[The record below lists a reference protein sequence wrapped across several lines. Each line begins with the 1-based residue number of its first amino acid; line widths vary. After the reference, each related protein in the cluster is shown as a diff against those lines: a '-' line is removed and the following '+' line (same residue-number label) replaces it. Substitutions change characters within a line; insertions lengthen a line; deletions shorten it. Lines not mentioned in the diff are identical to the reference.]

1 MKNFTQNVSIHRM
14 SSNDSLSKIPITV
27 EPANSGMSF
36 HWRRRFTQFLFIA
49 IAVVIPL
56 SGLLRI
62 DLVTGA
68 FVVLDR
74 QIWWADFF
82 LIFGLWLLLAS
93 SLVML
98 YSTVGTAFCGW
109 ACPQNTLSEI
119 ANDWTYR
126 LLGKRAD
133 LSVSGEKMKV
143 ASSKDRWL
151 NWFLLGLILT
161 AMSMALAF
169 IPLFYFYPPDVIW
182 SFIIFRDDER
192 LADSLHYIYF
202 ICMLIV
208 LVDVS
213 FIRHFW
219 CRFMCVY
226 RVWQHGFKTHHTLR
240 LAYDETRSEQCQ
252 KCNYCST
259 VCFLGLDP
267 TNTDMYDSCINCGE
281 CIDACNTLQE
291 KKGEPGLLS
300 FARGAVTE
308 NKLKRNLASMSLR
321 MRWTLPFSAL
331 GLGMFVWGLVSYEGY
346 HLSAYRADQQFGTVI
361 RDYRIAISNKLY
373 RSAEVEVS
381 IEGFSEE
388 NYSLSKKV
396 ARFDTAGR
404 VDLML
409 HMESN
414 IPPGLHNFLVH
425 VNSMDGW
432 HDSYR
437 VQHFVEKAPLPFIN
451 GGRM

>member
-1 MKNFTQNVSIHRM
+1 M
-14 SSNDSLSKIPITV
+14 SSHDSLSSIPISV
-27 EPANSGMSF
+27 EPANNGSNY
-36 HWRRRFTQFLFIA
+36 HWRRRVTQFLFLA
-49 IAVVIPL
+49 IAVLVPL

-93 SLVML
+93 GMVML

-133 LSVSGEKMKV
+133 LSVAGQKMTV
-143 ASSKDRWL
+143 ASAKNHWL
-151 NWFLLGLILT
+151 NWLVLGVLLVS
-161 AMSMALAF
+161 MSMLLAF
-169 IPLFYFYPPDVIW
+169 IPLLYFYPPDVIW
-182 SFIIFRDDER
+182 SFITFREDER
-192 LADSLHYIYF
+192 LAASLHYIYF
-202 ICMLIV
+202 ISMLVV

-226 RVWQHGFKTHHTLR
+226 RVWQHGFKTKHTLK
-240 LAYDETRSEQCQ
+240 LAYDESRSELCE

-281 CIDACNTLQE
+281 CIDACNILQA
-291 KKGEPGLLS
+291 KKSAPGLLG
-300 FARGAVTE
+300 FTTGAVIKKNE
-308 NKLKRNLASMSLR
+308 KRNLAGMSER
-321 MRWTLPFSAL
+321 MRWTLPFSAI
-331 GLGMFVWGLVSYEGY
+331 GLAMFVWGLLSYDPY
-346 HLSAYRADQQFGTVI
+346 HLAVYRADEQFGTVI
-361 RDYRIAISNKLY
+361 RDYRVAVSHKLY
-373 RSAEVEVS
+373 KAAELQVSVEGLVAQ
-381 IEGFSEE
+381 
-388 NYSLSKKV
+388 NYRLSNSTV
-396 ARFDTAGR
+396 TFNEAGR
-404 VDLML
+404 VDLTL
-409 HMESN
+409 HMEDN
-414 IPPGLHNFLVH
+414 IAPGLHRFLVH
-425 VNSMDGW
+425 VNAKDGW
-432 HDSYR
+432 HDVFR
-437 VQHFVEKAPLPFIN
+437 VQHFVEKDTQN
-451 GGRM
+451 NS

>member
-1 MKNFTQNVSIHRM
+1 M
-14 SSNDSLSKIPITV
+14 SSHDSLSKIPITV
-27 EPANSGMSF
+27 EPAKSVTSF
-36 HWRRRFTQFLFIA
+36 HWRRRLMQFLFIA
-49 IAVVIPL
+49 IAIIVPV

-93 SLVML
+93 GMVML

-133 LSVSGEKMKV
+133 MSVSGEKMKV
-143 ASSKDRWL
+143 ASNKDRWY
-151 NWFLLGLILT
+151 NWLLLGTIML
-161 AMSMALAF
+161 AMSMLLAL
-169 IPLFYFYPPDVIW
+169 IPLLYFYPPDVIW
-182 SFIIFRDDER
+182 SFMTFRDDER

-202 ICMLIV
+202 ICMLVV

-226 RVWQHGFKTHHTLR
+226 RVWQHGFKTHQTLK
-240 LAYDETRSEQCQ
+240 LAYDDTRSDSCE

-259 VCFLGLDP
+259 VCFIGLDP

-281 CIDACNTLQE
+281 CIDACNTLQG
-291 KKGEPGLLS
+291 KKGETGLLS
-300 FARGAVTE
+300 FTIE
-308 NKLKRNLASMSLR
+308 STKKNSKLRNLAGMSER

-331 GLGMFVWGLVSYEGY
+331 GLGLFVWGIISYEYY
-346 HLSAYRADQQFGTVI
+346 HLAVYRVDQQYGTVI
-361 RDYRIAISNKLY
+361 RDYRVAISNKLY
-373 RSAEVEVS
+373 SNAQLSVS
-381 IEGFSEE
+381 IEGVQEKDY
-388 NYSLSKKV
+388 NLSSKV
-396 ARFDTAGR
+396 VQFDTAGR
-404 VDLML
+404 IDLTL
-409 HMESN
+409 HMN
-414 IPPGLHNFLVH
+414 PTIPPGLHTLLVH
-425 VNSMDGW
+425 VTAMDGW
-432 HDSYR
+432 HDAFR
-437 VQHFVEKAPLPFIN
+437 VQHFVEKTPQ
-451 GGRM
+451 GM

>member
-1 MKNFTQNVSIHRM
+1 MKNITQNASIQRM
-14 SSNDSLSKIPITV
+14 SSNDSLSNIPITV
-27 EPANSGMSF
+27 EPNNSGMSF
-36 HWRRRFTQFLFIA
+36 HWRRRLVQFLFIA
-49 IAVVIPL
+49 IAVIIPV

-82 LIFGLWLLLAS
+82 LIFGLWMLLAS

-133 LSVSGEKMKV
+133 LSVAGEQMKV
-143 ASSKDRWL
+143 ASSKDRFVNWL
-151 NWFLLGLILT
+151 LLGLIFL
-161 AMSMALAF
+161 AMSMILAF
-169 IPLFYFYPPDVIW
+169 IPLLYFYPPDVIW

-202 ICMLIV
+202 ISMLVV
-208 LVDVS
+208 LVDVC

-226 RVWQHGFKTHHTLR
+226 RVWQHGFKTHQTLK
-240 LAYDETRSEQCQ
+240 LAYDETRSAQCE

-259 VCFLGLDP
+259 VCFIGLDP
-267 TNTDMYDSCINCGE
+267 CNTDMYDSCINCGE
-281 CIDACNTLQE
+281 CVDACNTLQA
-291 KKGEPGLLS
+291 KKGEKGLLS
-300 FARGAVTE
+300 FVKGST
-308 NKLKRNLASMSLR
+308 NKQRNLASMSLR
-321 MRWTLPFSAL
+321 MRWTLPFSVL
-331 GLGMFVWGLVSYEGY
+331 GLGMFIWGLVSYEYY
-346 HLSAYRADQQFGTVI
+346 HLAVYRADQQYATVI
-361 RDYRIAISNKLY
+361 SDYRIAVSNKLY
-373 RSAEVEVS
+373 RNAELKVS
-381 IEGFSEE
+381 IEGFPEE
-388 NYSLSKKV
+388 NYTLSDNV
-396 ARFDTAGR
+396 ARFDSAGR
-404 VDLML
+404 IDLMI

-414 IPPGLHNFLVH
+414 IPPGLHSFLVH

-432 HDSYR
+432 HDVYR
-437 VQHFVEKAPLPFIN
+437 VQHFVEKASS
-451 GGRM
+451 

>member
-1 MKNFTQNVSIHRM
+1 MQRM

-27 EPANSGMSF
+27 EPANSGLSF
-36 HWRRRFTQFLFIA
+36 HWRRRITQFLFIA
-49 IAVVIPL
+49 IAIIIPV

-68 FVVLDR
+68 FVVLDL

-93 SLVML
+93 GMVML

-109 ACPQNTLSEI
+109 ACPQNTLAEI
-119 ANDWTYR
+119 ANQWTYH

-133 LSVSGEKMKV
+133 MSVSGEKMKV

-151 NWFLLGLILT
+151 NWLLLTLILV

-182 SFIIFRDDER
+182 SFVSFRDDER

-202 ICMLIV
+202 ICMLVV

-226 RVWQHGFKTHHTLR
+226 RVWQHGFKTQQTLK
-240 LAYDETRSEQCQ
+240 LAYDETRSDQCE

-259 VCFLGLDP
+259 VCFIGLDP

-281 CIDACNTLQE
+281 CIDACNTLQA
-291 KKGEPGLLS
+291 KKSESGLLS
-300 FARGAVTE
+300 FTTGSVSKEHKR
-308 NKLKRNLASMSLR
+308 RNLAGMSER

-331 GLGMFVWGLVSYEGY
+331 GLGMFVWGIISYEHY
-346 HLSAYRADQQFGTVI
+346 HLSVYRADLQYATVI
-361 RDYRIAISNKLY
+361 RDYRIAISHKRY
-373 RSAEVEVS
+373 RDAEVAVR
-381 IEGFSEE
+381 IEGLAE
-388 NYSLSKKV
+388 NNYRLSNSV
-396 ARFDTAGR
+396 ARFDSAGR
-404 VDLML
+404 VDLKL
-409 HMESN
+409 RMESN

-425 VNSMDGW
+425 VDAKDGW
-432 HDSYR
+432 HDVYR
-437 VQHFVEKAPLPFIN
+437 VQHFVEKNPVPLISK
-451 GGRM
+451 RQESAL